1 MKQDLMTHWRD
12 SAHFPR
18 FFMLDARACLPFLIF
33 FLHMRLATLLI
44 SIAVVLFL
52 AVLNR
57 FNLSLSSFM
66 LILRETI
73 TGRKKTIS

>member
-1 MKQDLMTHWRD
+1 MTNELMTHWRD

-33 FLHMRLATLLI
+33 LVHMRKETLML
-44 SIAVVLFL
+44 SLAVVFFL

-57 FNLSLSSFM
+57 FNLSLSSFL

-73 TGRKKTIS
+73 TGRKKVV